1 MQDSRRGMV
10 SERIVF
16 KGKKLLVICAYLTL
30 FEAFWDRFDVSRGRL
45 ENSALILYE
54 PTGERDA

>member
-1 MQDSRRGMV
+1 MV